1 MSTTFSVVSLW
12 PHALLVGLVALTS
25 VRVRSRIAL
34 LLLALGF
41 TLSAVWIYWHLDS
54 GVAPPRGSGRAE
66 HMVALGFASLVPL
79 VATAIVA
86 HALRKRQLNSII
98 QVLGATVV
106 GLLLIFFIPGIQ
118 IILGCSFTGIC
129 P

>member
-1 MSTTFSVVSLW
+1 VISLW
-12 PHALLVGLVALTS
+12 PHALLVGLVALAS
-25 VRVRSRIAL
+25 VRVRSRTAL
-34 LLLALGF
+34 LFLALGF
-41 TLSAVWIYWHLDS
+41 TLSAVLIYWHLDN
-54 GVAPPRGSGRAE
+54 GVSPPRGSGRTE

-86 HALRKRQLNSII
+86 HALRKHRFDTII